1 MLTSLEEM
9 WRYRDFNKLF
19 FLIHCYFTKKSTSL
33 TSFSTIKVNNSLYIF
48 FKNMNVDFLVIGSG
62 IAGLSFALKAAKHGK
77 VLIVTKS
84 NEDES
89 NTKYAQ
95 GGVAVVVNKS
105 DSFDKH
111 IADTLVA
118 GDGLCDKSVVENV
131 VKEGPQRIQE
141 IIKYGTHFDEVASGS
156 YDLAREGGHS
166 EHRILHYKDVTGFEI
181 ERALLEKVH
190 TSPNITIL
198 THYFAVDLITQ
209 HHLGLFVNKNS
220 EDITCYGIYALNTR
234 SNQIEKIIS
243 KVTVMASG
251 GAGHVYSSTTNPV
264 IATGDGIAMVY
275 RAKGK
280 VRNMEFIQFHP
291 TSLYNPGEYPSFLIS
306 EALRGFGGVLRRR
319 SGEEFMMEYDARGS
333 LASRDIVARAIDN
346 EMKKSGDEYVYLDIT
361 HRDKGELLKHFP
373 NIYAK
378 CLSIGI
384 DLTRDYIPVT
394 PAAHYLC
401 GGIKVDAFGLS
412 SIERLYACG
421 ECASTGLHGANRLA
435 SNSLL
440 EALIYAHRIYEHAV
454 DAFETIETPSEIP
467 DWDDTDTHLSN
478 EDILVTHNLRET
490 QKIMSDYVGIV
501 RSDFRLERAMRR
513 LKLLYEETED
523 FYKNTKLSVKLC
535 ELRNVIQVSYIVIKS
550 AMARKESRGLHYTT
564 DYPFHSD
571 KLEDT
576 VF

>member
-1 MLTSLEEM
+1 M
-9 WRYRDFNKLF
+9 R
-19 FLIHCYFTKKSTSL
+19 H
-33 TSFSTIKVNNSLYIF
+33 
-48 FKNMNVDFLVIGSG
+48 VDFLVIGSG

-77 VLIVTKS
+77 VMIITKAS
-84 NEDES
+84 EDES

-95 GGVAVVVNKS
+95 GGVAVVVDKS
-105 DSFDKH
+105 DSFEKH
-111 IADTLVA
+111 IADTLIA
-118 GDGLCDKSVVENV
+118 GDGLCDEKVVENV
-131 VKEGPQRIQE
+131 VREGPKRIQE
-141 IIKYGTHFDEVASGS
+141 IIEYGTHFDMTTAGV
-156 YDLAREGGHS
+156 YDLAKEGGHS
-166 EHRILHYKDVTGFEI
+166 EHRVLHYKDITGFEI
-181 ERALLEKVH
+181 ERALLERVH
-190 TSPNITIL
+190 ENANIELL

-209 HHLGLFVNKNS
+209 HHLGVFVDKS
-220 EDITCYGIYALNTR
+220 TKDISCYGVYVLDTVDNR
-234 SNQIEKIIS
+234 VEKILS

-291 TSLYNPGEYPSFLIS
+291 TALYNPGEYPAFLIS
-306 EALRGFGGVLRRR
+306 EAVRGFGGVLRRK
-319 SGEEFMMEYDARGS
+319 SGEAFMEEYDERGS
-333 LASRDIVARAIDN
+333 LAPRDIVARAIDA
-346 EMKKSGDEYVYLDIT
+346 EMKKSGDDFVFLDIT
-361 HRDKGELLKHFP
+361 HRSKEEILKHFP

-384 DLTRDYIPVT
+384 DMSRDYIPVT

-401 GGIKVDAFGLS
+401 GGIMVDDHGRS
-412 SIERLYACG
+412 SIRNLYACG

-440 EALIYAHRIYEHAV
+440 EATVFAHRIYADAV
-454 DAFETIETPSEIP
+454 GQVDKLTVPSDIP
-467 DWDDTDTHLSN
+467 DWDDSDTVLSN

-490 QKIMSDYVGIV
+490 QKVMSDYVGIV

-513 LKLLYEETED
+513 LGLLYDETES

-535 ELRNVIQVSYIVIKS
+535 ELRNVIQVAYLVIKS

-564 DYPFHSD
+564 DYPNRA
-571 KLEDT
+571 EAPTDT
-576 VF
+576 IF